1 MKRLSSLASEAHV
14 GTEYAHALQREIAR
28 VRGRCALLLHEDAA
42 LVLSTRRLVMNSSAP
57 TKRTPIAG
65 LCAALACTA
74 LTCGGDKHGGGSSG
88 SGGGGMISGIGGI
101 SGGFDAGAGGGNAGS
116 GPGSGDAS
124 ITPLDG
130 GFGDYEIPPVITMI
144 PVPPNCQNPGFPGG
158 DQHLDFESVRAQLV
172 GMKPMVEMR
181 QADLLAMRYDL
192 SNMPSSTVTMTRGKP
207 IQVGVRV
214 KLPDGQTW
222 DSLAGMSPDAIRTGD
237 LFPAGFYPLPH
248 PNHQFGGMLFTHFVI
263 EELRRQTNNFR
274 NLQRFD
280 LDFDLP
286 DHVLPE
292 FPPAMFLTNH
302 KELGDVSRGQV
313 VTLMNYYELFKMIL
327 NPQELEGLRMLVTPF
342 PQQEF
347 NLIDDRRTDLPQMG
361 VACFDCHINGHTSG
375 SIEILPDDR
384 PQPFRRRGDT
394 VSLRGVFQNQ
404 IFGSKRG
411 IETVDDFSEFEEKT
425 AYFDGD
431 ITQSRKKGQT
441 FLDREVQLQGMAE
454 VQRLLDFP
462 PAPKLDLFG
471 RLDPTKATAAE
482 LRGEALFN
490 GKAQCAGCHPPPFY
504 LDNFMH
510 DLQLER
516 FYTPKVI
523 NCRAADPDG
532 PIKAFTLRGIKE
544 SPPYMHDGRLLT
556 LDDTVEFFNLVLGT
570 KLSAAEKKDLLAFL
584 YTL

>member
-1 MKRLSSLASEAHV
+1 MISARRAS
-14 GTEYAHALQREIAR
+14 
-28 VRGRCALLLHEDAA
+28 
-42 LVLSTRRLVMNSSAP
+42 
-57 TKRTPIAG
+57 KRTLSFILVWP
-65 LCAALACTA
+65 ALALA
-74 LTCGGDKHGGGSSG
+74 ASTCGGGGGKHGQ
-88 SGGGGMISGIGGI
+88 
-101 SGGFDAGAGGGNAGS
+101 AGAGGMGTIGFDSGASGS
-116 GPGSGDAS
+116 GNGGAGPSPFDAGPPITFDSGFPEVGQP
-124 ITPLDG
+124 PLI
-130 GFGDYEIPPVITMI
+130 EMI
-144 PVPPNCQNPGFPGG
+144 PIPPNCQSPGFPGG
-158 DQHLDFESVRAQLV
+158 DQHLDFASVRAQLV
-172 GMKPMVEMR
+172 GLKPMVEMR

-192 SNMPSSTVTMTRGKP
+192 GDQPSPTVTMSRGKP

-214 KLPDGQTW
+214 KLPPGQTW
-222 DSLAGMSPDAIRTGD
+222 ESLANMSPASLQQAD

-248 PNHQFGGMLFTHFVI
+248 PNHQLGGMLFTHSVI
-263 EELRRQTNNFR
+263 DELRAQTNSFR
-274 NLQRFD
+274 DLQRFD

-292 FPPAMFLTNH
+292 FPPAIFLTNH
-302 KELGDVSRGQV
+302 KELGDVSKGQV
-313 VTLMNYYELFKMIL
+313 ITLMNYYEMFKSIL

-347 NLIDDRRTDLPQMG
+347 NLIDDRRTDRPQMG

-394 VSLRGVFQNQ
+394 VSLRGLFQDQ
-404 IFGSKRG
+404 IFGSKRA

-462 PAPKLDLFG
+462 PAPKLDLLG
-471 RLDPTKATAAE
+471 HLDPSKATAAE

-490 GKAQCAGCHPPPFY
+490 GKALCASCHPAPAY
-504 LDNFMH
+504 LDNLMH

-516 FYTPKVI
+516 FYVPGTVI

-532 PIKAFTLRGIKE
+532 PIKAFTLRGIKD
-544 SPPYMHDGRLLT
+544 SPPYMHDGRLIT

-570 KLSAAEKKDLLAFL
+570 KLSAAEKSDLLAFL